1 MLCIPTKLPSRIPN
15 FSKVLKKSFLLDF
28 GTHKW
33 LFLAFLELNLKFWHE
48 VGLNIKNARWK
59 CCSDWPKEHEN
70 AKKTGGRCRINPLP
84 SSTSLKYL
92 RNERID
98 QRFHLLISKFVTFWS
113 WRPSQSLHKK
123 QLLRLNKTGKNPC
136 FFKWLFIFNPNRHG
150 ESSPPL

>member
-1 MLCIPTKLPSRIPN
+1 MSIPTKLTTRNPN
-15 FSKVLKKSFLLDF
+15 FSKVLKKNPFWAILVPINDCF
-28 GTHKW
+28 CI
-33 LFLAFLELNLKFWHE
+33 FELNLKFWVE
-48 VGLNIKNARWK
+48 VGLNIKNSRRKW
-59 CCSDWPKEHEN
+59 CSDWSKEHEN
-70 AKKTGGRCRINPLP
+70 AKKTGGRGGINPPP

-136 FFKWLFIFNPNRHG
+136 FFKWLFRTNNSWKLFF
-150 ESSPPL
+150 

>member
-1 MLCIPTKLPSRIPN
+1 MPVENIVQIDQKNMKMP
-15 FSKVLKKSFLLDF
+15 KKF
-28 GTHKW
+28 G
-33 LFLAFLELNLKFWHE
+33 
-48 VGLNIKNARWK
+48 
-59 CCSDWPKEHEN
+59 
-70 AKKTGGRCRINPLP
+70 GGVESTPP

-123 QLLRLNKTGKNPC
+123 QLLRLNNTGKNPC

-150 ESSPPL
+150 GVESAPPSSFFELYEKVLEVET